1 MSAVADDGRFH
12 QLRVVK
18 ELIFFCALVIRIA
31 HQVDLRAFDRPVDQR
46 VHAADGT
53 QNAVELAAG
62 HPEADE
68 IDLLEF
74 DPALL
79 EPALGL
85 FCVKAFFLSEDLDV
99 HFIPPVT
106 ADNRRR
112 LDWRLLKHGG
122 SLRLGVGGKQKL
134 ARRGIDL
141 YMTSDITHRNF
152 HDAVP
157 LSVDLR
163 SV

>member
-1 MSAVADDGRFH
+1 M
-12 QLRVVK
+12 VK

-31 HQVDLRAFDRPVDQR
+31 HQVDLRAFDRPVNQR

-53 QNAVELAAG
+53 QDAVELAAG

-106 ADNRRR
+106 ADDWIGGYSSMAAASASVSAENRN
-112 LDWRLLKHGG
+112 WP
-122 SLRLGVGGKQKL
+122 
-134 ARRGIDL
+134 A
-141 YMTSDITHRNF
+141 
-152 HDAVP
+152 AV
-157 LSVDLR
+157 
-163 SV
+163 